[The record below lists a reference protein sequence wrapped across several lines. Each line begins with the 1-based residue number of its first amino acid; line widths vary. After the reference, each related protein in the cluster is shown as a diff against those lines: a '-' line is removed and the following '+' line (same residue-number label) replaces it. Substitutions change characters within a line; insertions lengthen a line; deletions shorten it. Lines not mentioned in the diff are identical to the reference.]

1 MGIVHKSI
9 IHKLIVFSIYIIISV
24 IITYPAILNIRTA
37 YIGNGSDPELFM
49 WFIKWV
55 QYAIGHFHDPLIS
68 RHILFPDGV
77 NLMWNSSIILPAL
90 ILSPLTKFFGAI
102 FSYNII
108 VIGALCLSAF
118 TAYIA
123 TLRFVNSHSAS
134 FFSGLIYGFSPYM
147 IAQSMGHPH
156 VTLAFI
162 PPLLVWLGY
171 DILVSSKI
179 EMWKSGTILGVLLFC
194 QLLFGEEM
202 LASEIIISTVAV
214 AVIFILNRQDLKQ
227 HIVYVLRVFLIGIP
241 LFLVLSLPF
250 LYMQFAGPAR
260 PIGLLQ
266 PQNVFVTDL
275 LNFIIPGPFQLLKT
289 GITLNIVSKFTG
301 NASEWDGYIG
311 IPFLLIIFYTIIRWY
326 KEKNVKFLAYMI
338 LVSALL
344 SLGPYL
350 HINGH
355 ITKIPLPWILFESL
369 PLLEHLLPGRFAL
382 YVILFSGITIAI
394 FISKVNKQ
402 EKIPKF
408 TAYAVFTIGLFCIIP
423 VFLVS
428 PYPVQKPSIPVI
440 FKNSTIQ
447 HYIPENSNILV
458 VPVSEGAE
466 GTAML
471 WQIYSDMWFKMPEG
485 FAINRYG
492 FGPMPSLFI
501 KTVDSIQKNGV
512 SPQMDHGS
520 KAEIYGYLKYYDI
533 RYIIVGPT
541 KNKQNIVSF
550 FTAILGK
557 GYTLTHGVYI
567 WTVDPSA
574 LKQGYF
580 ISGDKYSTYYKN
592 MDWIGRQIEIT
603 TYNTIVTIEI
613 SGKWRH
619 NGIPMNITVYIKR
632 RSSGDKISEYLYR
645 VTNNT
650 NITLFAP
657 PNATMTIIADNTW
670 IPDRYIHN
678 GDHRELSVLFEV
690 KSIQDK
696 NRK

>member
-1 MGIVHKSI
+1 MGTVHKSI

-24 IITYPAILNIRTA
+24 IITYPAIVHISTA
-37 YIGNGSDPELFM
+37 YIGSGADSELFM

-55 QYAIGHFHDPLIS
+55 QYAIVHFQNPLIS
-68 RHILFPDGV
+68 RHILFPGGV

-90 ILSPLTKFFGAI
+90 ILSYLTKFYGAI
-102 FSYNII
+102 FTYNII

-171 DILVSSKI
+171 DILVSRKI
-179 EMWKSGTILGVLLFC
+179 GMWKSGTILGGLLFC
-194 QLLFGEEM
+194 QLLSGEEL

-214 AVIFILNRQDLKQ
+214 AVICILNRQDLKQ
-227 HIVYVLRVFLIGIP
+227 HLVYVSRVFLIGIP

-275 LNFIIPGPFQLLKT
+275 LNFIVPGPFQLLKT

-301 NASEWDGYIG
+301 NASEWDGYIS

-326 KEKNVKFLAYMI
+326 KDKNVKFLAYMI

-350 HINGH
+350 HVNGH

-369 PLLEHLLPGRFAL
+369 PLLEHLLPSRFAL
-382 YVILFSGITIAI
+382 YVFLFAGIMIAV
-394 FISKVNKQ
+394 FISNMNRQ
-402 EKIPKF
+402 PGIRKF
-408 TAYAVFTIGLFCIIP
+408 TAYGFFALGLFFIIP
-423 VFLVS
+423 VFPAL
-428 PYPVQKPSIPVI
+428 PYPVQKPYIPAF
-440 FKNSTIQ
+440 FKNSYIQ
-447 HYIPENSNILV
+447 QYIPENSNVFV

-471 WQIYSDMWFKMPEG
+471 WQIYSDMWFKMPDG
-485 FAINRYG
+485 YAINRYG

-512 SPQMDHGS
+512 SPQIDSGT

-533 RYIIVGPT
+533 RYIVVGPT
-541 KNKQNIVSF
+541 KNEQNIVSF

-557 GYTLTHGVYI
+557 GYTMTHGVYI

-580 ISGDKYSTYYKN
+580 ISGDKYSTYYKG
-592 MDWIGRQIEIT
+592 MDWIGKQIEIT
-603 TYNTIVTIEI
+603 TYNNVVTIGI

-619 NGIPMNITVYIKR
+619 SGIPITITVRSKEN
-632 RSSGDKISEYLYR
+632 SSGEKIFGRSY
-645 VTNNT
+645 TMADAT
-650 NITLFAP
+650 NISLELHR
-657 PNATMTIIADNTW
+657 NTW
-670 IPDRYIHN
+670 TQITANRTWVPDKYIHN
-678 GDHRELSVLFEV
+678 GDRRKLSVLFAVEDV
-690 KSIQDK
+690 QSGNTK
-696 NRK
+696 